1 MTMSLGFVEARDVSE
16 RYESGDRERRLC
28 GGGCH
33 ACGVL
38 SKRVTP
44 TAHLSRHLCPSLQ
57 HSKRLSIHD
66 NSVSFSTLST
76 LIQSRSSTSARPP
89 LKQPPWPLKA
99 THQQH
104 RQQHR
109 PLHHLPPAAP
119 TAHWSYNTG
128 RGTACP
134 RIDTQTR
141 RTACTIAWT
150 SRTVR
155 YTSPCLVHTAHLL
168 RRRLRLHRRLLHLC
182 SSFSSSCSS
191 SACRLL
197 LPCRINRAL
206 KI

>member
-1 MTMSLGFVEARDVSE
+1 MRVGIE
-16 RYESGDRERRLC
+16 REGLC

-66 NSVSFSTLST
+66 NSVSFSTSLLSFNRDH
-76 LIQSRSSTSARPP
+76 QVSARPP

-134 RIDTQTR
+134 HIDTQTR

-150 SRTVR
+150 SRTAR
-155 YTSPCLVHTAHLL
+155 YTSPCLVHTAHHLL
-168 RRRLRLHRRLLHLC
+168 RRRLRLHRRHLLHLC

-191 SACRLL
+191 FRLL
-197 LPCRINRAL
+197 LPSL
-206 KI
+206 PY

>member
-1 MTMSLGFVEARDVSE
+1 M
-16 RYESGDRERRLC
+16 REEVRGSREK
-28 GGGCH
+28 GC
-33 ACGVL
+33 AGAGAM
-38 SKRVTP
+38 RVGYFRNASTP

-66 NSVSFSTLST
+66 NSVSFSTSLN
-76 LIQSRSSTSARPP
+76 QDHQVSARPP

-119 TAHWSYNTG
+119 TAHSSYNTG

-134 RIDTQTR
+134 HIDTQTR

-155 YTSPCLVHTAHLL
+155 YTSPCLVHTAHHHLH
-168 RRRLRLHRRLLHLC
+168 RRLRLHRRRRLHLC

-191 SACRLL
+191 FRCRLL
-197 LPCRINRAL
+197 PCLPY
-206 KI
+206 